1 MAAFVFGYIYGRLC
15 IPIHQTF
22 AMANPNYTTHNILL
36 VEDDE
41 DDQEFISL
49 ALKRMSPQP
58 RFHIASNGNELLH
71 HLAGLSDDELPC
83 LIVLD
88 LNMPG
93 LNGFQTLEALN
104 EDPKYSKIP
113 KVIFTTSESEKD
125 KRRCLENGA
134 SDFVVKPNSL
144 SEVTAAIGNMLT
156 YCD

>member
-1 MAAFVFGYIYGRLC
+1 
-15 IPIHQTF
+15 
-22 AMANPNYTTHNILL
+22 MANLNDIPPSIFL

-49 ALKRMSPQP
+49 ALKRMDPQP
-58 RFHIASNGNELLH
+58 RFFIANNGHELLQ
-71 HLAGLSDDELPC
+71 HLAGLSDQDLPC

-104 EDPKYSKIP
+104 EDPKYSHIP

-134 SDFVVKPNSL
+134 RDFVVKPNSL
-144 SEVTAAIGNMLT
+144 GEVAAAIGNMLN
-156 YCD
+156 YCN